1 MNEEILQQE
10 QLQALLKAFKEQHA
24 EKYHLSALGYFGSY
38 ARNEALEDSDVDI
51 VFETDVPNLFK
62 TAMMKQ
68 DLEEWL
74 GRRVDVVRL
83 RECMNPRLRGRII
96 REARYV

>member
-1 MNEEILQQE
+1 MNGEILQQE
-10 QLQALLKAFKEQHA
+10 QLQTLLKAFKEKHA
-24 EKYHLSALGYFGSY
+24 GKYHLRALGYFGSY

-83 RECMNPRLRGRII
+83 RERMNPHLRGRIL